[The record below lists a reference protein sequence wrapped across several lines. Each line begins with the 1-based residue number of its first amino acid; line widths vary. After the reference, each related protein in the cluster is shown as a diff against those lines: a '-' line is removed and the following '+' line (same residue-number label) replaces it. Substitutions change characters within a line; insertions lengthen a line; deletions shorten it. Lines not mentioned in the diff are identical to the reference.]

1 MYRKNVYGV
10 RGMAENKGREG
21 TVIIES
27 RRRIVLRGVKEVL
40 SFDDVGATLMTECG
54 ELCIEGSGIRLS
66 ELTGIGDG
74 NGEVSI
80 TGKID
85 ALFYRADAAEKKRG
99 IRSRLLGR

>member
-1 MYRKNVYGV
+1 
-10 RGMAENKGREG
+10 MAENKGREG

-66 ELTGIGDG
+66 ELTG
-74 NGEVSI
+74 
-80 TGKID
+80 KID

-99 IRSRLLGR
+99 IRARLLGR